1 MNELS
6 PQARAILEEGRAG
19 DEPTEADKQRLRL
32 KVAAALAEEPP
43 AGEGPVV
50 GLRWRRGR
58 GVAVALLVGGCAALG
73 LWRWQSAPSV
83 SAPPPATPAAP
94 VGLSPAALAPAA
106 APVAEPQP
114 PAAEPDVTPPPRPPR
129 HALLAASARRV
140 ETDSLAEELRLL
152 REAEAARRSG
162 SPALALER
170 VREHARRFPEGM
182 LRAEREA
189 AEVLVLCE
197 LGQVSEASQR
207 AALFEQRYPDSP
219 LRRALHVSCA
229 VK

>member
-1 MNELS
+1 M
-6 PQARAILEEGRAG
+6 
-19 DEPTEADKQRLRL
+19 
-32 KVAAALAEEPP
+32 
-43 AGEGPVV
+43 
-50 GLRWRRGR
+50 
-58 GVAVALLVGGCAALG
+58 ALLVEGCAALG

-83 SAPPPATPAAP
+83 SAPPPVMPAAP
-94 VGLSPAALAPAA
+94 VGLSPAALALAA

-152 REAEAARRSG
+152 REAQAARRSG
-162 SPALALER
+162 SPTLPLER
-170 VREHARRFPEGM
+170 VREHAGRFAEGL

-197 LGQVSEASQR
+197 LGQVSEASGR
-207 AALFEQRYPDSP
+207 AELFEQRSPDSP

-229 VK
+229 AKQK